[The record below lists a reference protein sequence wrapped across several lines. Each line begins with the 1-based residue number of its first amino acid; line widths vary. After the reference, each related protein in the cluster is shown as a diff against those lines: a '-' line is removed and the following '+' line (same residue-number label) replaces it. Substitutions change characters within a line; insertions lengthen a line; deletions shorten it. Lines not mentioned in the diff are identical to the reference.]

1 MKQYQ
6 KGFTL
11 IEMLV
16 AMAIFTALISVLM
29 LGFRQGLLMWEK
41 GQQQSSVWQ
50 GYEFRY
56 RLLDTLISQ
65 AVVSDSQTKNPG
77 LFLPYFHGTQTSM
90 QLISSAP
97 IMDVPGRVRPLDI
110 RATQSADGSWKLD
123 YREGERYSDASRGL
137 RWNAAWVTLLSG
149 LKSVSFSFE
158 APANPM
164 PPELDV
170 RFMSKDERMLY
181 REAPEWMMQYD
192 IYQIW
197 RYPQSVALDFVD
209 GSDVSHHWLFVPPRS
224 PDAWTMEVYEGS

>member
-1 MKQYQ
+1 VKQYQ

-16 AMAIFTALISVLM
+16 AMAIFAALISVLM
-29 LGFRQGLLMWEK
+29 LGFQQGLLMWEK
-41 GQQQSSVWQ
+41 GKQQSSVWQ

-65 AVVSDSQTKNPG
+65 AVVSDSQTKNLG

-97 IMDVPGRVRPLDI
+97 IMDVPGRVRPVDI
-110 RATQSADGSWKLD
+110 RATQAADGSWELD
-123 YREGERYSDASRGL
+123 YREGERYSDVSRGL

-158 APANPM
+158 APAYPI
-164 PPELDV
+164 PSDLDV
-170 RFMSKDERMLY
+170 RFMSNDERMLY
-181 REAPEWMMQYD
+181 RENPEWMSQYD
-192 IYQIW
+192 ISKIW
-197 RYPQSVALDFVD
+197 RYPQSILIDFVD
-209 GSDVSHHWLFVPPRS
+209 RNDVAHHWLFMPPRW
-224 PDAWTMEVYEGS
+224 PDAWTMEIYEGL